1 MTELD
6 SVIQQGDWYNIPNII
21 IETLSQYSKKIAQFE
36 IRLAQQE
43 EEIRYLK
50 KQAAESVTL
59 KAQLQEL
66 QHSQTKL
73 ARTSD
78 LDNLKHELVMKT
90 TEPTREYLEEVK
102 SYLQRQL
109 NPDFFRPAIQAE
121 LRTIQKQITAE
132 FTSINQVIQDKP
144 SFAQVNAVLTE
155 KLTEFQQQNQNLTLK
170 LQQILKNKADLTK
183 VNEILITKADA
194 VQVKNA
200 LQQFITKGEIREINA
215 ETSTSQQIQAQKQV
229 MELQIMNQCL
239 QSKVNEVQ
247 LLLNAGNK
255 QLLQKINE
263 IQLKTQANTVQI
275 ATTESVAQQSI
286 QVAKSLKNNQ
296 NNEFKAIMEPIIEGL
311 NHLRKQ
317 IRILETEVDRKADR
331 Q

>member
-78 LDNLKHELVMKT
+78 VDNLKHELVMKT

-132 FTSINQVIQDKP
+132 FTSINQVIADKP
-144 SFAQVNAVLTE
+144 SFAQVNSILTE

-215 ETSTSQQIQAQKQV
+215 ETNSSQQIQAQKQV
-229 MELQIMNQCL
+229 QELQIMNQCL
-239 QSKVNEVQ
+239 QSKVNEVN